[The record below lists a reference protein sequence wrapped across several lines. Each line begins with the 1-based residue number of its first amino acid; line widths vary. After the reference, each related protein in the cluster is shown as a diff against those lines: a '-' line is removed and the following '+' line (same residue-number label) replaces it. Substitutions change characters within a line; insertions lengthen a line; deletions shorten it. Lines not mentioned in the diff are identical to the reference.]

1 MTESPNALYSGHVDQ
16 TQQFSDEQLSRA
28 LGRQIA
34 AERNAQGMS
43 QEQLG
48 TLAGGVHKNTIY
60 RYETGERA
68 LTWGAI
74 KKIAAALRMRP
85 SQLVAA
91 AEERAIEGR

>member
-1 MTESPNALYSGHVDQ
+1 MEQ

-34 AERNAQGMS
+34 AERFAQGLS

-48 TLAGGVHKNTIY
+48 DAIGAHKNTVY
-60 RYETGERA
+60 RYETGDREV
-68 LTWGAI
+68 TWGAI

-85 SQLVAA
+85 SQLLAA
-91 AEERAIEGR
+91 AEERAARDAVPAIEDR

>member
-1 MTESPNALYSGHVDQ
+1 MDQ

-48 TLAGGVHKNTIY
+48 ALAGGVHKNTIY
-60 RYETGERA
+60 RYETGEREV
-68 LTWGAI
+68 TWGAI

-85 SQLVAA
+85 SQLLAA
-91 AEERAIEGR
+91 AEERATEGR